1 MVERPPDSA
10 KEVYNGGMVQ
20 PSLFDTT
27 ALKPTLAH
35 QLEVLPP
42 RPESTVL
49 QTLPAYHLHLK
60 SGDYS
65 VYTADD
71 FAGDMKKLGLFI
83 PAKKVAQLALV
94 DLQHWIAF
102 LASPT
107 GDHLQ
112 AKTVSRKI
120 AALRNYFQW
129 LHSLKVIPLDP
140 SARIH
145 TTRITSP
152 LPDVLYEEECQRLLR
167 VASPDVR
174 AYLLIL
180 LLLETGLKK
189 AELFTLKVSHFDF
202 SDRYNPILWIKHEG
216 KKAVKNRK
224 LRLPATITPVF
235 EIYRSEYAIQE
246 QVFPYTPRTI
256 EYILREAGIKAGI
269 AKKVTAQIL
278 RDTCA
283 VRLLDRG
290 QSMDDVLAK
299 LGLNPSTWDD
309 AKEKYL
315 RLTAAAL

>member
-1 MVERPPDSA
+1 VVENPPDSA
-10 KEVYNGGMVQ
+10 KWVYNEGMVQ

-27 ALKPTLAH
+27 HLKPTLEH
-35 QLEVLPP
+35 QIEVVPP
-42 RPESTVL
+42 RPDSTVL
-49 QTLPAYHLHLK
+49 QTLPAYHLYLK

-65 VYTADD
+65 SYTAVD
-71 FAGDMKKLGLFI
+71 FASDIKRLGVFI
-83 PAKKVAQLALV
+83 PAKRVTQITAV
-94 DLQHWIAF
+94 DLQQWITF

-107 GDHLQ
+107 GEQLQ

-129 LHSLKVIPLDP
+129 LHRLKVISVDP
-140 SARIH
+140 MLHIR
-145 TTRITSP
+145 TRRITSP

-167 VASPDVR
+167 TASADPR
-174 AYLLIL
+174 AYLLVL

-189 AELFTLKVSHFDF
+189 AELFTLKVAHFDF

-224 LRLPATITPVF
+224 LRLPATIVPVF
-235 EIYRSEYAIQE
+235 EDYRTRYAVQK

-256 EYILREAGIKAGI
+256 ETILKDAGIQAGI
-269 AKKVTAQIL
+269 TKPVTAQIL

-283 VRLLDRG
+283 VRLLERG
-290 QSMDDVLAK
+290 ITIEDVLKK

-315 RLTAAAL
+315 RLTAPAL